1 LARANRKVVGKRGAT
16 PGAEEGFGLM
26 FFKNRLPGC
35 WIGKGE
41 GDRDL
46 AERKRVKLI
55 LDCRGQEVFA
65 LFRGHRNQENRR
77 GH

>member
-1 LARANRKVVGKRGAT
+1 LARFADRKVVGKRGAT

-35 WIGKGE
+35 WIGKRD

-46 AERKRVKLI
+46 A
-55 LDCRGQEVFA
+55 
-65 LFRGHRNQENRR
+65 
-77 GH
+77 